1 MARIPPDE
9 LERLKAGVSV
19 ERLVEASGV
28 ALKAV
33 GKDLHGRCPFHD
45 DREASLVV
53 TPRSPLDLPDQ
64 SEVEG

>member
-1 MARIPPDE
+1 MARIPEME

-28 ALKAV
+28 ALKAA
-33 GKDLHGRCPFHD
+33 GKDLLGRCPFHE

-53 TPRSPLDLPDQ
+53 TPGKNL
-64 SEVEG
+64 